1 MKATCTS
8 HLNVESTLVA
18 RRFSA
23 ALLNMVCLDS
33 VSSRR
38 AQQWLSLLLFLLL
51 CPVIGWSQAAIS
63 GQVRDSLTQAPLPF
77 ASVFLANT
85 SLGTTTDA
93 EGRFRLA
100 NVQPGHYDLGVSY
113 VGYRLFNQSVNLT
126 GPLIINP
133 LVAPLA
139 QQLAEIVVR
148 PEPNRPDDYQRFL
161 ELFLGGSTLSRQ
173 CRVLNPDGVRVRYDP
188 QQNALT
194 ASVPHALEVD
204 NPALGYRL
212 TFYQLDFRAEFI
224 DQSVAVTLLTQVV
237 FKDLP
242 GSARQQKRW
251 ASNRQ
256 KAYLG
261 SYQHFLR
268 SIYANRVAEEGF
280 RVQKLRRVPN
290 PRRLAADEALREL
303 HRQRSTAPLPDS
315 LLRALREPR
324 EMAYLFKAALPPDS
338 LRRTEPASNRVW
350 LRFRDLLAVT
360 YEREAPDVNY
370 RRPGPNFTSVRPRYQ
385 ESVVHLQ
392 QPEAEVEAIGALVVP
407 LAVLNE
413 DYWGFEKIGELLPL
427 DYQLPAKPA
436 P

>member
-1 MKATCTS
+1 MVFTD
-8 HLNVESTLVA
+8 LLFGRLVW
-18 RRFSA
+18 R
-23 ALLNMVCLDS
+23 
-33 VSSRR
+33 
-38 AQQWLSLLLFLLL
+38 WLPLMLTLLLR
-51 CPVIGWSQAAIS
+51 PATGQAQATLS

-113 VGYRLFNQSVNLT
+113 VGYRLFSQPINLT
-126 GPLIINP
+126 GALVINP

-148 PEPNRPDDYQRFL
+148 PEPNRYDDYQRFL
-161 ELFLGGSTLSRQ
+161 ELFLGSSTLSRQ

-212 TFYQLDFRAEFI
+212 TFYQLDFRAEFV
-224 DQSVAVTLLTQVV
+224 DQSVGMTLLTQVV
-237 FKDLP
+237 FRDLP

-251 ASNRQ
+251 AANRR

-268 SIYANRVAEEGF
+268 SVYANRVAEEGF

-290 PRRLAADEALREL
+290 LRRLAADEALRQL
-303 HRQRSTAPLPDS
+303 HRQHSTAPLPDS

-324 EMAYLFKAALPPDS
+324 EMAYLYKPTLPPDS
-338 LRRTEPASNRVW
+338 LRRTEAGSGRVW

-360 YEREAPDVNY
+360 YEREAPDLNY

-385 ESVVHLQ
+385 ESVLHLQ

>member
-1 MKATCTS
+1 MAARFSWLHCADM
-8 HLNVESTLVA
+8 VFPDFAPGPRA
-18 RRFSA
+18 RRWL
-23 ALLNMVCLDS
+23 ALLP
-33 VSSRR
+33 
-38 AQQWLSLLLFLLL
+38 LLFLLL
-51 CPVIGWSQAAIS
+51 RPATAGAQATIT
-63 GQVRDSLTQAPLPF
+63 GQVCDSLTQAPLPF

-85 SLGTTTDA
+85 TRGTTTDA

-100 NVQPGHYDLGVSY
+100 SVPLGHYDLGVSY
-113 VGYRLFNQSVNLT
+113 VGYRLFSQAVNLT
-126 GPLIINP
+126 GPLVLSL
-133 LVAPLA
+133 LVAPA
-139 QQLAEIVVR
+139 TQQLAEIVVR
-148 PEPNRPDDYQRFL
+148 PNPNREADYQRFR
-161 ELFLGGSTLSRQ
+161 ELFLGTSTLSRQ
-173 CRVLNPDGVRVRYDP
+173 CRILNPDALRIDYDP

-194 ASVPHALEVD
+194 AVVPHALEVD

-224 DQSVAVTLLTQVV
+224 DQSVGLTLLTQVV

-242 GSARQQKRW
+242 GTARQQKRW
-251 ASNRQ
+251 AANRQ

-261 SYQHFLR
+261 SYPHFLR
-268 SIYANRVAEEGF
+268 SVYANRVAEEGF

-290 PRRLAADEALREL
+290 PRRLAADAALRQWQQ
-303 HRQRSTAPLPDS
+303 QRSTTPLPDS
-315 LLRALREPR
+315 LLKALREPR
-324 EMAYLFKAALPPDS
+324 QLAFLFKPVLSPDS
-338 LRRTEPASNRVW
+338 LRRTESASGRVW

-360 YEREAPDVNY
+360 YERETPDPNY
-370 RRPGPNFTSVRPRYQ
+370 RRPGPDFTSVRPRYQ

-427 DYQLPAKPA
+427 DYQPPAKPA